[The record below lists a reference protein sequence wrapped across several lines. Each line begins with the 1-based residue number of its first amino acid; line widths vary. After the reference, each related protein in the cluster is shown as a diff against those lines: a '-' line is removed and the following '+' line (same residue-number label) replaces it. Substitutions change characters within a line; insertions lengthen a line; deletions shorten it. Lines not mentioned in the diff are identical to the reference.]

1 MIGILKGMGLTIRYL
16 FSRAIT
22 LQYPEEKRQMTP
34 RFRGML
40 RVDIEKCTGCK
51 LCPKACPDGLIDV
64 VTGVSSEGRKITN
77 VWLVDIGRC
86 YFCGLCVESCPEKAL
101 HMSHLYEL
109 ATEFVPPLIS
119 TQIDRVGYSTQAEF
133 VDLRKTE

>member
-1 MIGILKGMGLTIRYL
+1 MIGIIKGMGLTVRYL
-16 FSRAIT
+16 FSKAIT
-22 LQYPEEKRQMTP
+22 LQYPKEKRQMTP

-40 RVDIEKCTGCK
+40 RVDIKKCTGCE
-51 LCPKACPDGLIDV
+51 LCPKACPDNLIEV
-64 VTGVSSEGRKITN
+64 VTGVSPEGRKITN

-101 HMSHLYEL
+101 HMSHLYEI

-119 TQIDRVGYSTQAEF
+119 TQIDRVGYTTTGEF
-133 VDLRKTE
+133 IDLRQTE

>member
-1 MIGILKGMGLTIRYL
+1 MIGIFKGMGLTIRYL
-16 FSRAIT
+16 FSKAIT
-22 LQYPEEKRQMTP
+22 LQYPEEKREMTP

-40 RVDIEKCTGCK
+40 RVDIQKCTGCK
-51 LCPKACPDGLIDV
+51 LCPKACPDNLIDV
-64 VTGVSSEGRKITN
+64 ITGVSSEGRKITN

-101 HMSHLYEL
+101 HMSHLYEI

-119 TQIDRVGYSTQAEF
+119 TQIDRVGYTTAEEF
-133 VDLRKTE
+133 VDFRKTE